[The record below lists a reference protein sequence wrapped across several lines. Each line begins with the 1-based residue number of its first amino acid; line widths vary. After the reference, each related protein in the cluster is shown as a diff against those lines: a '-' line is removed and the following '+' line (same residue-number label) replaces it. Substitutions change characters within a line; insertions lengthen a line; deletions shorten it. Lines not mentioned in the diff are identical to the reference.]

1 MNIKNIAKG
10 FLVLAFLAG
19 AVIASP
25 AKADN
30 NTSENSF
37 VNAEASLKADF
48 VNKIENSVGVVMG
61 PNGTLRVLGAKVTS
75 VSGSDINAT
84 AAFGNSSMSFVVKTD
99 ADTKLNG
106 KALSDSSVLS
116 GLKAGDRISFAGTI
130 ASSSSSSLTI
140 DASHVIS
147 RDLYSGKTIDDHKQD
162 KDKDNGD
169 IGKDN
174 NNDHK
179 GDKNEL
185 RGGFWGKIRSWF
197 NK

>member
-1 MNIKNIAKG
+1 MKIKNIAKG
-10 FLVLAFLAG
+10 FLVLAFLTG

-48 VNKIENSVGVVMG
+48 VNKIENSVGVVLG
-61 PNGTLRVLGAKVTS
+61 PNGMLRVLGAKVTS

-84 AAFGNSSMSFVVKTD
+84 AAFGNSSMSFVVKTN

-147 RDLYSGKTIDDHKQD
+147 RDLYTGKTINDHKQD
-162 KDKDNGD
+162 KDNGD
-169 IGKDN
+169 TAKDN

-185 RGGFWGKIRSWF
+185 KGGFWGKIRSWF
-197 NK
+197 KK